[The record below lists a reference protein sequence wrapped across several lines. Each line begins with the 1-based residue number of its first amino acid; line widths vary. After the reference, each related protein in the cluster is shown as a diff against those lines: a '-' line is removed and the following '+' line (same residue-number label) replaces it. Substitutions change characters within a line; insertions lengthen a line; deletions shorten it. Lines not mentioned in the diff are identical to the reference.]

1 MDVLPLLCFL
11 FARYL
16 LKPSPR
22 SLSLSACVVFLF
34 FLGPFFPF
42 LSISLFPFQLR
53 TLLTFHSHR
62 FFQFAISVS
71 LGLSSDISL
80 QIARFLLLTS
90 CVMCIIQNIAKPPK
104 NPTQKKAA
112 IFAISHIIL
121 YGSIFWPFLCSLMKR
136 KFVIWEYVRLF
147 YSRRCILEC
156 IVHNEVYC
164 FSQWRLTKGMV

>member
-22 SLSLSACVVFLF
+22 SLSLSLCLCRVFVFPRSLF
-34 FLGPFFPF
+34 
-42 LSISLFPFQLR
+42 SISLDLALSFSIAHAPYFSLASLFPICHLCFSRPL
-53 TLLTFHSHR
+53 FWY
-62 FFQFAISVS
+62 F
-71 LGLSSDISL
+71 SSDCPL
-80 QIARFLLLTS
+80 PTPHF
-90 CVMCIIQNIAKPPK
+90 VCIIQNIAKPPK

>member
-1 MDVLPLLCFL
+1 MLFKNSLRLFASAMDVLPLLCFL

-22 SLSLSACVVFLF
+22 ALSLSACVVFLF

-90 CVMCIIQNIAKPPK
+90 CVLSKTLQNHRK
-104 NPTQKKAA
+104 TQRRKKLL
-112 IFAISHIIL
+112 FL
-121 YGSIFWPFLCSLMKR
+121 PFLTSSYTALY
-136 KFVIWEYVRLF
+136 FGHFYVR
-147 YSRRCILEC
+147 
-156 IVHNEVYC
+156 
-164 FSQWRLTKGMV
+164 